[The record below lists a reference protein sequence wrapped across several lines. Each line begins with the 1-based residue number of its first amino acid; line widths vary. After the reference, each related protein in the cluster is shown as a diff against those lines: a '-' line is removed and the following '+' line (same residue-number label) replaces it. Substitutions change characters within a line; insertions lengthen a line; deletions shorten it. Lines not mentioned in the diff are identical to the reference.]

1 MDYNILE
8 TFTLKSI
15 SVDIDREIKRLNKR
29 LNQLQEQKET
39 IDVILI
45 YREDNKHNIHQDD
58 SIIHPLK

>member
-15 SVDIDREIKRLNKR
+15 SVDIDREIKRITKLLNK
-29 LNQLQEQKET
+29 LQEHKET

-45 YREDNKHNIHQDD
+45 HREDNKHNIHQDD